1 MISQS
6 FDLQYK
12 KRGVFMIFTREKPN
26 NKKPSP
32 LDFRV
37 GDNIQVIAGDFA
49 GKIGKVEGHYD
60 ANLIVTLD
68 YVTVAIPYTNVIKW
82 LG

>member
-1 MISQS
+1 
-6 FDLQYK
+6 
-12 KRGVFMIFTREKPN
+12 MIFTREKPN

-37 GDNIQVIAGDFA
+37 GDNVQVITGDFA
-49 GKIGKVEGHYD
+49 GKIGKVEAHYD

-68 YVTVAIPYTNVIKW
+68 
-82 LG
+82 